1 MELFL
6 TSDATTVILNSHGP
20 TIFHAQVH
28 LTIPRGTQPPSP
40 RLDSIRVSLLCKESL
55 SFPGGFIESSR
66 WGSAV
71 QVENV
76 GQTVLRSGGTYTWE
90 VQLKIS
96 DDMPAY
102 ERCRSGF
109 CYQSLRAEATF
120 GGFRLFRKTL
130 EAEKSVFLVSPPES
144 DDNFCYDHSQCG
156 VGEGIGPIL
165 VQAQTQHLTVG
176 GLLRTAAQIPAAAP
190 DCELESVEF
199 TLIQHTKLRSR
210 KRPDRTAEC
219 GRKRVPL
226 LKVDEKE
233 CEAMQWTFRLPNDME
248 MRPSTS
254 CAGSSIQISHTMEAR
269 FYYSLDEEDDAGS
282 EDSITSSSP
291 SSLTGP
297 VRRKK
302 RAFLLSWP
310 IAIPSCAFRWA
321 TIHLPPYSA
330 LDPSP
335 VPVKSRDVWTGKNV
349 HLSHDQCVC
358 GQSMEEVLGVE
369 EEMAQVHAIGAGMGK
384 MDAGFD
390 GSIFAGKDDRRE
402 KR

>member
-302 RAFLLSWP
+302 L
-310 IAIPSCAFRWA
+310 
-321 TIHLPPYSA
+321 
-330 LDPSP
+330 
-335 VPVKSRDVWTGKNV
+335 PVKSRDVWTGKNV